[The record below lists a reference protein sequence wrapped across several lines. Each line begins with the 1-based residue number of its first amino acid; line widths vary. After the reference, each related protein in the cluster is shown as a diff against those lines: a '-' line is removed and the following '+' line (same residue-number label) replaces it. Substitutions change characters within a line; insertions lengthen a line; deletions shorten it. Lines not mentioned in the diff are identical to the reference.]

1 MCRVNSCLKKFI
13 VGLTAVTMV
22 VSAISFPQ
30 MAYAKSSSK
39 SSATYAEGD
48 NISLGKLDGAV
59 LNWTILSY
67 DDSTK
72 VAFVV
77 ARKTLSSTSVT
88 SYRKAINQVY
98 YEAGTQP
105 RFVMWKDNYWR
116 GWCNQVFYT
125 NCFNDDEKAMIQQTT
140 LTASDAKASLLN
152 FYHDTTLDAYYIN
165 NSTKNSFNVQTYNMQ
180 TDSTDYIFFLST
192 DEYTEYEDTME
203 FATTNVW
210 PLRTNAYDDPAQS
223 LFVNDKTNLI
233 QRDYYYTGDG
243 VRPAMYVKLGEAD
256 SDSDDTS
263 TSSTDSDTSTE
274 SASTDSTTDTS
285 TTSTSTTTAS
295 TTSTTTTTKSKSYA
309 NNATNI
315 GDIKLPD
322 DSTYSMSSGSTA
334 QTAINLQYLNSTD
347 KNYTVTYKSSN
358 SSVFTVSSS
367 GLVTAVGKGTAT
379 LTVKMKKSN
388 GKTYTLTCRIDV
400 T

>member
-1 MCRVNSCLKKFI
+1 M
-13 VGLTAVTMV
+13 
-22 VSAISFPQ
+22 
-30 MAYAKSSSK
+30 
-39 SSATYAEGD
+39 
-48 NISLGKLDGAV
+48 
-59 LNWTILSY
+59 
-67 DDSTK
+67 
-72 VAFVV
+72 
-77 ARKTLSSTSVT
+77 
-88 SYRKAINQVY
+88 
-98 YEAGTQP
+98 
-105 RFVMWKDNYWR
+105 
-116 GWCNQVFYT
+116 
-125 NCFNDDEKAMIQQTT
+125 
-140 LTASDAKASLLN
+140 
-152 FYHDTTLDAYYIN
+152 
-165 NSTKNSFNVQTYNMQ
+165 
-180 TDSTDYIFFLST
+180 
-192 DEYTEYEDTME
+192 
-203 FATTNVW
+203 
-210 PLRTNAYDDPAQS
+210 
-223 LFVNDKTNLI
+223 I